1 MNRQDIHLRW
11 EWKNKRMKAMPKNII
26 GNRISGFEKQ
36 CQNGCVNYV

>member
-11 EWKNKRMKAMPKNII
+11 EGKNKRMKARNII